1 MKYCN
6 VNTAAFPFI
15 KRITTVT
22 TVVIVNVQATKYGVY
37 YFNLLAGVYISRV
50 CFWWITIN
58 LILRGIIS
66 VGEMRK
72 KSHAGFVGTDTQLS
86 FYVCV
91 DMRYVIATYTKSYY
105 ERDVYYELNY

>member
-1 MKYCN
+1 
-6 VNTAAFPFI
+6 
-15 KRITTVT
+15 
-22 TVVIVNVQATKYGVY
+22 
-37 YFNLLAGVYISRV
+37 
-50 CFWWITIN
+50 
-58 LILRGIIS
+58 
-66 VGEMRK
+66 MRK